1 METKLALITIL
12 TKYKFLQ
19 APETEVHTY
28 IHDLLLLVYIICVEI
43 LLGVKLCIGTLE

>member
-12 TKYKFLQ
+12 TKYKFLR

-28 IHDLLLLVYIICVEI
+28 ILITVSVYNICRNFVGSETM
-43 LLGVKLCIGTLE
+43 CRYT